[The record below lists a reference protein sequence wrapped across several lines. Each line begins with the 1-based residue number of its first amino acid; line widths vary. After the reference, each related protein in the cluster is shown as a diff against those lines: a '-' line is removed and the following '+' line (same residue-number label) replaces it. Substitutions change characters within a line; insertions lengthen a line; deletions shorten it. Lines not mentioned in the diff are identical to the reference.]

1 MRHLSKFSMPFQ
13 SLNELEDGIALHADF
28 LIVGGGACG
37 LTLARALSGQGKRI
51 ILLESGGWTEDADH
65 EALNRVEMDGWS
77 SSEFSMRDRYHANLT
92 GLWSGENQAYGV
104 RCRGLGGSTQAWAGK
119 SVPLDA
125 LDYRKRDWVPYS
137 GWPLTAE
144 ELQPFVEASVKLLNL
159 GQPIFDERVWDI
171 LGRRIPSPRI
181 EGEVF
186 RTIFWQFAR
195 SRTQQTDMMR
205 FGADFRANPP
215 PDVRVLLNAT
225 VTNLLCSEN
234 GQAIT
239 GVEAQSL
246 MGRKITLHAP
256 NCILAAS
263 AIENARLLLMSRD
276 RHANGVGNTRDQVG
290 RYLMDHPTATVA
302 HAAPGHAKELAA
314 RFGLFGHRENG
325 RTHVHMYGVALT
337 ERFQRAEHALNAAV
351 FVTEERTPDDPFSAL
366 RRLLRRQSKSRM
378 SDVTLV
384 LRNPVLLARG
394 SVTRALDRGYLPD
407 SVARVFT
414 DAALRFFPNTVAR
427 DFSNGRLPVK
437 LAGLRFEA
445 TTEQPPCP
453 ENRIVLSDRR
463 DPMGLPVPH
472 AIWAP
477 GADAR
482 GNLLRVGRNLCES
495 FEAAGLPPLEPAS
508 WVSRGSPEEAS
519 VMDLGH
525 SLGTTR
531 MSDDPA
537 SGVVDRNCGV
547 HGVSGL
553 FIAGGSVFPTS
564 GHANPTLT
572 MLALSLRLAEHLK
585 NRHC

>member
-1 MRHLSKFSMPFQ
+1 MPFQ
-13 SLNELEDGIALHADF
+13 SLNELENGSRLSADL

-37 LTLARALSGQGKRI
+37 LTLARTLSGQGKRI
-51 ILLESGGWTEDADH
+51 ILLESGGWAEDADH

-77 SSEFSMRDRYHANLT
+77 SAELSMRERYHANLT
-92 GLWSGENQAYGV
+92 GLWAGENQGYGV

-119 SVPLDA
+119 SVPLDS
-125 LDYRKRDWVPYS
+125 LDYQKRDWIPYS
-137 GWPLTAE
+137 GWPFAAV
-144 ELQPFVEASVKLLNL
+144 ELQPYVEAAAKLLNL
-159 GQPIFDERVWDI
+159 GQPVFDERVWEM

-195 SRTQQTDMMR
+195 SRYRQTDMMR
-205 FGADFRANPP
+205 FGSDFRANPP
-215 PDVRVLLNAT
+215 PDVKVLLNAT
-225 VTNLLCSEN
+225 VTNLLCTEN
-234 GQAIT
+234 GRAIT
-239 GVEAQSL
+239 GVETQSL
-246 MGRKITLHAP
+246 LGRKATLHAP
-256 NCILAAS
+256 ICVLAAG

-276 RHANGVGNTRDQVG
+276 RHANGVGNARDQVG

-302 HAAPGHAKELAA
+302 HAAPGQAKELAA
-314 RFGLFGHRENG
+314 RFGLFGHREGG
-325 RTHVHMYGVALT
+325 RIHVHMYGVALT
-337 ERFQRAEHALNAAV
+337 EGFQKAEHTLNGAV
-351 FVTEERTPDDPFSAL
+351 FVTEERMPDDPFAAL
-366 RRLLRRQSKSRM
+366 RRLLRRQSKSRL
-378 SDVTLV
+378 SDASLV

-394 SVTRALDRGYLPD
+394 SVTRALDRGYIPEP
-407 SVARVFT
+407 VAKMLADT
-414 DAALRFFPNTVAR
+414 ALRFFPNTVAR

-453 ENRIVLSDRR
+453 QNRIILSDRR
-463 DPMGLPVPH
+463 DPFGLPVPR
-472 AIWAP
+472 AIWTP
-477 GADAR
+477 GAEAR
-482 GNLLRVGRNLCES
+482 SNLLRIGRHLCDS
-495 FEAAGLPPLEPAS
+495 FDSAGLPPLAPAPWIS
-508 WVSRGSPEEAS
+508 QGLPGDAT

-537 SGVVDRNCGV
+537 TGVVDRNCEV
-547 HGVSGL
+547 HDVSGL

-585 NRHC
+585 KRQD